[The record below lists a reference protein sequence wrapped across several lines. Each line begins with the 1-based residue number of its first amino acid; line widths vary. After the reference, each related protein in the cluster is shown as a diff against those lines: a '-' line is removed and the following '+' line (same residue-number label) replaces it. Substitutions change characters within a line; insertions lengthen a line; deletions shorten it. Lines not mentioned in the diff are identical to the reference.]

1 MPEVSTGSMGYKN
14 MMTRDVLNDAAF
26 TSQSSK
32 TQNIMGKN
40 PFSLSVRTIP
50 FNSSPEEIVA
60 AVKGAMYRV
69 SDWLLQLDAVDVR
82 RREVLD
88 SDLYDNQSTGYYGGD
103 YAPPDRSEAEVERE
117 REDDDDDD
125 EDDDGTLPPYR
136 SADSDDNM
144 LSGERERHSGDDDDD
159 EDEDDFPDLGPP
171 AFSDDNYDN
180 FERFPHTNTNTNTIQ
195 SEFLTMTKSGQ
206 RPRSPV
212 PPADRVSVV
221 FRAFVKAQ
229 NNKAHW
235 LGSNEKLTRLKFH
248 GGMERVL
255 RLRMSWQQFDA
266 MWNKLDSARSG
277 DLDIEEFRACFGD
290 LENYATLEG
299 TCVLAFCCRIW
310 SILSVCYF

>member
-26 TSQSSK
+26 TSQSSN

-117 REDDDDDD
+117 R
-125 EDDDGTLPPYR
+125 G
-136 SADSDDNM
+136 
-144 LSGERERHSGDDDDD
+144 
-159 EDEDDFPDLGPP
+159 
-171 AFSDDNYDN
+171 
-180 FERFPHTNTNTNTIQ
+180 
-195 SEFLTMTKSGQ
+195 
-206 RPRSPV
+206 
-212 PPADRVSVV
+212 
-221 FRAFVKAQ
+221 
-229 NNKAHW
+229 
-235 LGSNEKLTRLKFH
+235 
-248 GGMERVL
+248 
-255 RLRMSWQQFDA
+255 
-266 MWNKLDSARSG
+266 
-277 DLDIEEFRACFGD
+277 
-290 LENYATLEG
+290 
-299 TCVLAFCCRIW
+299 
-310 SILSVCYF
+310 